1 MRIDSMLMCPGCK
14 SDLSKSLN
22 NFIYTNDHSRLMSY
36 CREFYS
42 PWHIESL
49 RNEILT
55 LNLAKINDKIINNVI

>member
-1 MRIDSMLMCPGCK
+1 MLMCLGGK

-22 NFIYTNDHSRLMSY
+22 NFTCTNDNSKLMSY

-49 RNEILT
+49 RNEIST
-55 LNLAKINDKIINNVI
+55 LNLAKINDRMINNVI